1 MVDDWS
7 GRAGPGLPDEGA
19 RAVVRRLRP
28 RELLALD
35 VLAAV
40 VLVAAFLAISGAS
53 ATGSAAPPA
62 ARVTLAALM
71 GLPVAVRRLWPVPVC
86 AVTAVAS
93 LVAALSGVVSE
104 PFLAVALALYWVA
117 VTAPRARWVPTPTIG
132 LVSVVFLLAVVLAG
146 TSTWEPGALPM
157 QVVGVALAGAAWAT
171 GRAVRERR
179 AYAARSAQQLA
190 DRAVAEERLRIARE
204 LHDVV
209 AHHIGVIAVKAGVAH
224 HVLAKHPEAA
234 GEALGVIGTASRAAL
249 AEMRHM
255 LGVLRSDGTTD
266 EEVADLRPSLG
277 LSELSGLV
285 EHAAAAG
292 VEVEVRARD
301 LRGLPGTVDLSAYR
315 IVQEALTNVM
325 KHTGPTRCRVELDT
339 DEHGL
344 RIRVTDDGPRRRP
357 HPRPG
362 DAPGH
367 GLLGMRERV
376 ALHGG
381 DFRAGPRPEGGFAV
395 SVRLPFTRQAG

>member
-1 MVDDWS
+1 MVDDWT

-19 RAVVRRLRP
+19 RAAVRRLRP

-35 VLAAV
+35 SLAAV
-40 VLVAAFLAISGAS
+40 VLMAAFLAISGAS

-86 AVTAVAS
+86 VVTAVAS

-104 PFLAVALALYWVA
+104 PFLSVALALYWVA
-117 VTAPRARWVPTPTIG
+117 ATAPRARWVPTPTIG

-146 TSTWEPGALPM
+146 ASTWEPGTMPM
-157 QVVGVALAGAAWAT
+157 QVVGVALAGAAWAI
-171 GRAVRERR
+171 GVAVRERR

-255 LGVLRSDGTTD
+255 LGVLRSDGMTD

-285 EHAAAAG
+285 EHAAAGG
-292 VEVEVRARD
+292 VDVEVRARD

-325 KHTGPTRCRVELDT
+325 KHAGPTRCRVELDT

-344 RIRVTDDGPRRRP
+344 RIQVTDDGPRRRP
-357 HPRPG
+357 HARPG

-381 DFRAGPRPEGGFAV
+381 DFRAGPRPEGGFVV
-395 SVRLPFTRQAG
+395 SARLPFTRQAG

>member
-1 MVDDWS
+1 MVDDWT
-7 GRAGPGLPDEGA
+7 GRAGPGLSDEGA

-35 VLAAV
+35 ALAAV
-40 VLVAAFLAISGAS
+40 VLMAAFLAISGAS

-104 PFLAVALALYWVA
+104 PFLSVALALYWVA

-146 TSTWEPGALPM
+146 ASTWEPGALPM

-179 AYAARSAQQLA
+179 AYAARSARQLA

-224 HVLAKHPEAA
+224 HVLAEHPEAA

-325 KHTGPTRCRVELDT
+325 KHAGPTRCRVELDT

-362 DAPGH
+362 VAPGH